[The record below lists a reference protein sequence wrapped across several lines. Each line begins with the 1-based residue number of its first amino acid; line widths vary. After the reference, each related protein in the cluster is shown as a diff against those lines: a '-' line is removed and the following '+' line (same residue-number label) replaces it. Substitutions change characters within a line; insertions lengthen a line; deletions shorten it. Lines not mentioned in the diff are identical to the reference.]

1 MCVCNISRR
10 RDAKGA
16 LNFLIFSTPLT
27 PLEISYARAHVF
39 HPPHN
44 HYLPKL
50 ETTYSLGE
58 QKSPLGHNW
67 SFALD
72 HLGRCHFL
80 LWLQCKVK
88 SWRYQPLLRGIS
100 QVELGEKMMFL
111 RWGDQYQLASKSP
124 RYLTRVP
131 LEANQNIDSSY

>member
-1 MCVCNISRR
+1 MRAQHFEETRCEGSTEFSNFQHSPHSPRNFVRTRACISP
-10 RDAKGA
+10 
-16 LNFLIFSTPLT
+16 TPQSL
-27 PLEISYARAHVF
+27 
-39 HPPHN
+39 
-44 HYLPKL
+44 LPKL

-111 RWGDQYQLASKSP
+111 RWGHQYRLASKSP

-131 LEANQNIDSSY
+131 LEASQNIDLSY